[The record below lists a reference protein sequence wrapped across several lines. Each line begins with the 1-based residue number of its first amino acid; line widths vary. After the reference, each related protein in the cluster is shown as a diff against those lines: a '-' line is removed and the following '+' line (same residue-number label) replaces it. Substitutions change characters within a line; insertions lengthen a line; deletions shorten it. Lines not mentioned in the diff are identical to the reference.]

1 MTEDDEDV
9 AAYVRGLEERGDA
22 EAKNVEQHIDADALA
37 EEFEKYL
44 RRRDPGT
51 GP

>member
-1 MTEDDEDV
+1 M
-9 AAYVRGLEERGDA
+9 DA
-22 EAKNVEQHIDADALA
+22 EQINLISNQIEDLVEQHIDADAIA